1 MTDMG
6 AGYWRGVVRD
16 GVQVPPDRSLGDLTA
31 ELTTMLGSPDPELRD
46 GLAMQVLTVWIGR
59 GVYDELLVGLGDGMV
74 AGLRVGIGETEGTS
88 VFRRSWSARVIA
100 QVLRRDNDAELLS
113 GPDVLR
119 WGDLIAVWMLRE
131 EDVRGWIPGQ
141 GTARAVA
148 HGADAIA
155 ALASSRHLERLGLT
169 VLLDVLAD
177 RVLDTNPLLS
187 GEIDHLAAAA
197 VQVVNREL
205 VSLEVLEQWIARIAS
220 EADPEFVAAGADPHL
235 STHNAQTFLR
245 TLHLL
250 LLLGP
255 HRPRTRA
262 DLLLVISD
270 ALQFSNPQHLP
281 RWVTGK

>member
-1 MTDMG
+1 MKRMSVR
-6 AGYWRGVVRD
+6 YWHEVLSSD
-16 GVQVPPDRSLGDLTA
+16 LAVPQDRPLDELTA

-59 GVYDELLVGLGDGMV
+59 GVYDDLLVGLGDGMV
-74 AGLRVGIGETEGTS
+74 AGLRVGIGESEGTS

-100 QVLRRDNDAELLS
+100 QVLRRDNDAELLTAS
-113 GPDVLR
+113 DVLR

-197 VQVVNREL
+197 VQVVAREQVGL
-205 VSLEVLEQWIARIAS
+205 DVLEQWIARIAS

-235 STHNAQTFLR
+235 STHNAQNFLR

-250 LLLGP
+250 LLLGS
-255 HRPRTRA
+255 HRPQTRA
-262 DLLLVISD
+262 DLLLVIAD